1 MSNSSTVKNSL
12 KHTVAKGFLWAS
24 MSNIVCQLFTLLFGI
39 YLARI
44 LGPDDY
50 GPIGMLAIFS
60 AIAGSLQDSGF
71 VVALANRKEVTNDDY
86 NAVFWFNILI
96 SLLMYALL
104 YVCAPFIASFFNQP
118 ILVGLS
124 RYNFLG
130 FVVAGFGIA
139 PSAYLFRELK
149 VKQKSIALILSI
161 VISGIVGVALALK
174 GYSYWGIATQ
184 SITYVLVRTVVCWYF
199 TPWRPSFK
207 VNFAPLRYLFAFSYR
222 ILITNIFQRFN
233 WNIFSFILG
242 KFYTRT
248 DVGNYTKSA
257 EWFNMGS
264 EVVNGM
270 VNAVAQP
277 VLAKVVDDCERQLR
291 VFRKIKKIVVLVH
304 CPILL
309 NPRQYRMMY
318 AQQFLDTFK
327 GYDVMILAG
336 HSHADSSIRRT
347 YNGKEMIQNV
357 HASTSGTFWYTPWSC
372 DGTPGG
378 SVAYHF
384 GGERISRD
392 YVGWGEAKGKKYLA
406 YDNVDNKWNYR
417 ISKFTGD
424 GITHYHDLIKSHV
437 KNEAAVLVNVFGAYE
452 CKFTESTGGTGRA
465 TNKVYDLNFRDW
477 HWAEFEKNMNGEAP
491 EGHRVQNASHQ
502 RPRKGAPHTWRY
514 IPADPTAVITV
525 EAKDVFGNV
534 IAEFE
539 VKAK

>member
-1 MSNSSTVKNSL
+1 MSNNSTSKNSL

-291 VFRKIKKIVVLVH
+291 VFRKMLRFTAFVSFPLMLGLSLVSKELIVIVITEKWLASAAMLQILAVWGAFMPVQSMFTNLLVSCSRSKVFMWCTIVQGVLTLA
-304 CPILL
+304 ILL
-309 NPRQYRMMY
+309 SVYPYGIKTMLVVYCVFNVIWLFVWLHY
-318 AQQFLDTFK
+318 AQKEIPIKLSMFMLDVLP
-327 GYDVMILAG
+327 YAALAAMVMIATYFLTTFTENVYILLA
-336 HSHADSSIRRT
+336 SRISIAALL
-347 YNGKEMIQNV
+347 YMG
-357 HASTSGTFWYTPWSC
+357 
-372 DGTPGG
+372 
-378 SVAYHF
+378 VAYIVRSEELCEIIDF
-384 GGERISRD
+384 LFRR
-392 YVGWGEAKGKKYLA
+392 KK
-406 YDNVDNKWNYR
+406 R
-417 ISKFTGD
+417 
-424 GITHYHDLIKSHV
+424 
-437 KNEAAVLVNVFGAYE
+437 
-452 CKFTESTGGTGRA
+452 
-465 TNKVYDLNFRDW
+465 
-477 HWAEFEKNMNGEAP
+477 
-491 EGHRVQNASHQ
+491 Q
-502 RPRKGAPHTWRY
+502 
-514 IPADPTAVITV
+514 
-525 EAKDVFGNV
+525 
-534 IAEFE
+534 E
-539 VKAK
+539 V